1 MRIVGCAFA
10 SLSQVLLRAAYRD
23 DNHMEAYFFHVSVR
37 RRLQTLSFFR
47 KKTDA
52 GSSHSIYPIPTSY
65 PLDVAV
71 RSHLLSWVTYRFPAM
86 LCSRIS
92 FRLSVRQVVS
102 CVIVRDSA

>member
-47 KKTDA
+47 EKNGCWKLA
-52 GSSHSIYPIPTSY
+52 FNIPNSN
-65 PLDVAV
+65 L
-71 RSHLLSWVTYRFPAM
+71 
-86 LCSRIS
+86 IS
-92 FRLSVRQVVS
+92 T
-102 CVIVRDSA
+102 